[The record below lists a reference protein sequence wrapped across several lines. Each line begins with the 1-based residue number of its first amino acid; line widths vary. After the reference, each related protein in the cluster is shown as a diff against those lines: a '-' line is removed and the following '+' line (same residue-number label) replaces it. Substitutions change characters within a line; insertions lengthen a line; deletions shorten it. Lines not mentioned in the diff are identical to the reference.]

1 MAVIADL
8 FAIFEQTWV
17 ENILRF
23 KHRVSR
29 SLSRE
34 LLRLG
39 KVWSSS
45 PDGIDLQPL

>member
-29 SLSRE
+29 SLSRAFETWQGLE
-34 LLRLG
+34 LVTRRH
-39 KVWSSS
+39 
-45 PDGIDLQPL
+45 